1 MSNNYLIKA
10 LLLGSLFSVF
20 TSCAEKDADKIGDAQ
35 QCINKATKTTA
46 LGCLSGISGLDSEA
60 SNAVK
65 CAAMFISEGLSDP
78 ARMYQIVQNASQAG
92 NNGVNSAFGVLA
104 FQGDDALT
112 NATDVTKSTLSSAY
126 CRKSKSP
133 GLMWLSSLTSI
144 ATTVATVATPPYD
157 ASSIQSGMLAIAA
170 GGDPVAQAAI
180 GTAAVTA
187 YTSNCADGG
196 AQQDSQFCSDFA
208 AQITACGGSA
218 NAACIGL
225 NLATQYGN

>member
-1 MSNNYLIKA
+1 MSNDYFKKV
-10 LLLGSLFSVF
+10 LLVSSLFLVI
-20 TSCAEKDADKIGDAQ
+20 TSCAEKDADKVGDAQ

-60 SNAVK
+60 ANAVK
-65 CAAMFISEGLSDP
+65 CAAIFISEGLSDP
-78 ARMYQIVQNASQAG
+78 ARMYEIVQNSSQPG
-92 NNGVNSAFGVLA
+92 NSGVNSAFGVLA
-104 FQGDDALT
+104 FQGNDSVTD
-112 NATDVTKSTLSSAY
+112 ATDVTKSTLSSGY

-187 YTSNCADGG
+187 YTSNCANGG
-196 AQQDSQFCSDFA
+196 AQQDSQFCADFA
-208 AQITACGGSA
+208 AQINACGGSS